1 MAESINM
8 TIHYKLDYRKGNKR
22 NFIATFGITI
32 FLYMKG
38 F

>member
-8 TIHYKLDYRKGNKR
+8 TIHYKLEYRKGNKR
-22 NFIATFGITI
+22 NFAATFGIKI
-32 FLYMKG
+32 SLSMKG